1 LRRRLVEEIE
11 AALLR
16 NVENL
21 RWATRQNLED
31 TFRRFGADLDERLG
45 LSLVATRGAMATVYD
60 LRGKLSASVQAEI
73 ESALVTLSLLNAMQ
87 TAFGPMS

>member
-11 AALLR
+11 AVLLR

-45 LSLVATRGAMATVYD
+45 LSLVATRGAMATVHD
-60 LRGKLSASVQAEI
+60 LRRKQSASVQAEI
-73 ESALVTLSLLNAMQ
+73 ECALVTLSLLNAMQ
-87 TAFGPMS
+87 TALAR